1 MRKYWLT
8 YLFIALI
15 CMACGEEQ
23 GDRALVSG
31 TIKGL
36 ANDTL
41 IVFGADQMFDKVDTI
56 YVKNGKFSRFITV
69 DTLAQAWMMYKD
81 GRKVPLFLNKRS
93 EIKIKGDTTNLL
105 HLQIEDKAE
114 NHLLTQFNNE
124 HDTTLTIALVDSFIT
139 HHPTST
145 VSFYLINRYLQ
156 EAATT
161 DRKLVTPLLQ
171 KFDEELKHHPQ
182 YITINERL
190 VKEARADSGST
201 VNYFRVRN
209 LENKWVS
216 RSDFSKKWLLINF
229 WASWD
234 EGSKQ
239 QNRTL
244 YKPLYKQIKK
254 EKIEDFGMW
263 GISLDIDR
271 NKWKEAVQKDT
282 LEWIQGCD
290 AKGWLSEPVTMFDI
304 RYLPAN
310 VLITPNGIIEGYNLT
325 KQQLEDK
332 LKELKEEKKEK
343 KK

>member
-1 MRKYWLT
+1 MRNRWLT
-8 YLFIALI
+8 YLLIALFCI
-15 CMACGEEQ
+15 ACGEKQ

-36 ANDTL
+36 VNDTL
-41 IVFGADQMFDKVDTI
+41 IVYGADQMFDRIDTI
-56 YVKNGKFSRFITV
+56 YVKNGKFSRYITV

-93 EIKIKGDTTNLL
+93 DIKIKGDTANLL
-105 HLQIEDKAE
+105 RLQIEDKAE

-156 EAATT
+156 EANTAE
-161 DRKLVTPLLQ
+161 RKLVTPLLQ

-182 YITINERL
+182 YINLNERL
-190 VKEARADSGST
+190 VKEARIDSGAT
-201 VNYFRVRN
+201 VNYFRIRN

-216 RSDFSKKWLLINF
+216 RSDFNNKWLLINF

-254 EKIEDFGMW
+254 DKIDDFSMW
-263 GISLDIDR
+263 GISLDINR
-271 NKWKEAVQKDT
+271 NSWKEAVEKDT
-282 LEWIQGCD
+282 LEWMQGCD
-290 AKGWLSEPVTMFDI
+290 AKGWLTEPAKMFDI

-310 VLITPNGIIEGYNLT
+310 VLITPNGRIEGYNLT
-325 KQQLEDK
+325 KEQIEDK
-332 LKELKEEKKEK
+332 LKELKEKKKEK